1 MITLNGGAEFRLGI
15 GTGYSDPGAA
25 CVDASEGDI
34 THRLNVSG
42 HDIDSSA
49 PGTHTVKYVCKDSAN
64 NVADPMS
71 RTVIVVDD
79 LRLVVNSTRFVDSER
94 GLPSA
99 TCTGAG
105 EPRRIEGAVKPPF
118 DPERQFTF
126 EDRGVAHV
134 SNFTCTD
141 GLTYLVTNSTRFTH
155 AHQYPVISIPGYEGD
170 NLGEFESSKLRNL
183 RVVGSAYTN
192 DAAICYHYKFGEVG
206 PAAIQFNITSPITP
220 DTKFGIYPATYIC
233 GATNSTGDELF
244 DIRSREIPL
253 AARLAPEIEADDVDH
268 LLGEAFADRAVCRG
282 LFNNTIPHTLSVT
295 DRLGSAVEIG
305 PATPLGT
312 YDALYTCRQQ
322 YLGGTFTAEP
332 ASPQIH
338 VVPHGRARIHIEGDG
353 RVLERGQDDLPTA
366 RCVDLQAGTSVP
378 VTDFVVEP
386 PFDIAEEFTFERRAK
401 EHVITFSCAGTDGVP
416 VTEAAGFTQVGARP
430 VISTTMFTEA
440 PDGRW
445 VSDTDAFWLRDAE
458 YENPDARCYHHT
470 IGEVDLAGAGP
481 FTART
486 NITEGTPYGIHR
498 VIFDCTAQ
506 SSLLG
511 EVKESQ
517 TRHVTVAARVLPL
530 ITQSL
535 VIKHMLRSEF
545 VETATCK
552 GIYDDDLGV
561 ESTIW
566 FGPIPVGPP
575 GPDTALGSY
584 DLRISCTQE
593 YPLGDLQVQ
602 HTALLEV
609 VLDAT
614 APSLDGVA
622 PSPAYVEEGPDYT
635 SYEGYTLT
643 CTDDG

>member
-1 MITLNGGAEFRLGI
+1 MMRGAPGAAALAACLVVAAAALGYGGEALADSSPPMITLNGGAEFRLGI

-458 YENPDARCYHHT
+458 YENPRRQVLPPHDRRGGPGRRRPVHREDEHHGGDAVRDPPGHIRLHGPELPAWRGKGVADEARDC
-470 IGEVDLAGAGP
+470 GRAGP
-481 FTART
+481 SPDNPVPRDQA
-486 NITEGTPYGIHR
+486 HAALR
-498 VIFDCTAQ
+498 VRRD
-506 SSLLG
+506 
-511 EVKESQ
+511 
-517 TRHVTVAARVLPL
+517 RHVQGNL
-530 ITQSL
+530 
-535 VIKHMLRSEF
+535 
-545 VETATCK
+545 
-552 GIYDDDLGV
+552 
-561 ESTIW
+561 
-566 FGPIPVGPP
+566 
-575 GPDTALGSY
+575 
-584 DLRISCTQE
+584 
-593 YPLGDLQVQ
+593 
-602 HTALLEV
+602 
-609 VLDAT
+609 
-614 APSLDGVA
+614 
-622 PSPAYVEEGPDYT
+622 
-635 SYEGYTLT
+635 
-643 CTDDG
+643 